1 MADNKVSND
10 LFEAINIITQK
21 ALQSVN
27 FNATKKCTI
36 TDNTNA
42 KNGTYGVS
50 DGTTSFIAYSQ
61 DTTYRLNDT
70 VQVLIPNN
78 DFNQQKMIIGKWKNE
93 DDNKPYNYQAP
104 FDLMIDMT
112 QNIIDS
118 PISGGLIANDRANA
132 TDMPENTWDP
142 NNHLDNTQT
151 SGGSWR
157 TIYYKSFLDNPLV
170 GYTRL
175 GLAADFRTLI
185 SAVKGN
191 FGLRLTVGSN
201 QNNALIAFK
210 DFCTNCLSYI
220 NQYNING
227 YDTTKGYQSIKTS
240 YNELITHIDNSKLE
254 DILNPI
260 QTSGQRYSL
269 YVLSSIFTDDTNR
282 NFLYPW
288 IIDVLTPY
296 NSNDQSIPQISFLN
310 PKRQAEDIVHDIV
323 QDTPSLSFVSY
334 LNVTD
339 MIGNIYNSTIGTKQE
354 KVFDISSLGPIY
366 YISLDLYEEIGT
378 FFDITPE
385 GEMIFTPYLQT
396 ETGAE
401 SIDTQGNWGI
411 ETNDR
416 VGQNIFV
423 DNCYICLGYEQSYFT
438 QESAFL
444 YHNDSNTYDNTTKTK
459 QVFLRWAHKTK
470 NGNFIIV
477 NESTELDK
485 EYTIYWYQQDYSY
498 AGDQYSGNY
507 WKKLEDFDN
516 QFSCSFTP
524 RYDTYQQEKIK
535 CVILYDSNVIQS
547 NSVIYDNTTNTL
559 QVLSTTLNRGLN
571 IVCGDRSGGIY
582 PIYDEH
588 FESIK
593 PAAASSLYAVM
604 NDKAL
609 DVPVDINDLLPID
622 GISSIIWEV
631 PVKNSL
637 LTFYWDGN
645 LVTKSINIKVDGS
658 IDTNIN
664 TTDIDT
670 AKISNNSATG
680 KSADELN
687 KLTYIVSNRY
697 NPNYTNNTVKCTVI
711 KDGQTYQTSLAFTFG
726 LASTNG
732 YPYALTIACI
742 NSSKPVLYTDIENI
756 LQFQI
761 HCYDLNNNMSE
772 VEAESITCKLNDE
785 TLTPQN
791 NIITISK
798 SDVSITTFY
807 ILHITYTFNDITL
820 TKDIPIPVQ
829 KNNSNANDY
838 INNTAPYIYYNT
850 DGSLSN
856 KAGLTFKHTASS
868 GNYGFLLFKNSANCG
883 YISDNFIGKMQNN
896 TFAPVSQYID
906 NVEQFGI
913 AYGPINNGS
922 IGSADVV
929 WQCPII
935 KEQYR
940 YPYTAINEWN
950 GMDISINNTNGN
962 LLAPRLGAGKKNSN
976 NTFSGVILGDWSST
990 SNIDGIENGMT
1001 GLYGFRN
1008 GAVTYAFNDDGTA
1021 FIGGSGEGRIY
1032 FDGTRGTIT
1041 SDNYKANSA
1050 GMLVDLTD
1058 GKIDMI
1064 NSAGHIILD
1073 TTNNNQLFNINTGGK
1088 TLINIGTN
1096 SYYLQSSNYSDNNNT
1111 GTKLDLQN
1119 GKLITNDIYAKSGR
1133 FKGSIE
1139 ANVIN
1144 VKNITGDNNDFIINN
1159 LNQLFSNN
1167 GTINSLS
1174 GTTLDYNNLYITNI
1188 YGKDI
1193 NNSTSGT
1200 SSISYKY
1207 AIGNAPGGSGYILR
1221 LYDKQVSS
1229 NSVFTDADTFTV
1241 TFYSFSNTPLW
1252 TISFTKDSANT
1263 LQSAIVLSNQYYIGG
1278 SSDTASFSV
1287 NYSTQTITFQKVVS
1301 TPSAITGMRAV
1312 QCYGSL
1318 IPNTENYY
1326 SLGADNKKWANVYAT
1341 TFYGTLQGGSSSRLI
1356 KHDISSLLPSHN
1368 IFFDALQPKTFK
1380 FNKVDS
1386 AYTHKGFIIDEVC
1399 AAAASAQLNPEDCG
1413 VMFSTDEKDP
1423 NDPNASLCYNDFIA
1437 LNTWQIQQ
1445 LKARVST
1452 LEKKIKQ
1459 LEAKLNEN

>member
-507 WKKLEDFDN
+507 WKKLESFNN

-535 CVILYDSNVIQS
+535 CVILYDNNVIQS
-547 NSVIYDNTTNTL
+547 NSVIYDNTANTL

-571 IVCGDRSGGIY
+571 ILCGDRSGGIY
-582 PIYDEH
+582 PIYDEY
-588 FESIK
+588 FESVK
-593 PAAASSLYAVM
+593 SAGASSLYAVM

-609 DVPVDINDLLPID
+609 DVQVDINDLLPID
-622 GISSIIWEV
+622 GIDSIIWEV

-637 LTFYWDGN
+637 LTFYWNGN
-645 LVTKSINIKVDGS
+645 LVTSSN
-658 IDTNIN
+658 
-664 TTDIDT
+664 DT
-670 AKISNNSATG
+670 ATVGNSSASG
-680 KSADELN
+680 ESADNLN

-711 KDGQTYQTSLAFTFG
+711 KDGQTYQTSLAFTFS

-732 YPYALTIACI
+732 YPYALTVTCT
-742 NSSKPVLYTDIENI
+742 NSSKPVLYTDIENN

-785 TLTPQN
+785 ILTPQN
-791 NIITISK
+791 NVITITK
-798 SDVSITTFY
+798 SNVSITTFY
-807 ILHITYTFNDITL
+807 ILHIIYTFNNITL

-829 KNNSNANDY
+829 KYGSNANDY

-883 YISDNFIGKMQNN
+883 YISDNFIGKIQNN

-906 NVEQFGI
+906 NVEQFGV
-913 AYGPINNGS
+913 AYGPINDGS

-940 YPYTAINEWN
+940 YPYAAINQWN

-962 LLAPRLGAGKKNSN
+962 LLAPRLGAGKKNAN

-1041 SDNYKANSA
+1041 SDKYKANSA
-1050 GMLVDLTD
+1050 GMLIDLTD

-1073 TTNNNQLFNINTGGK
+1073 TTNNNQLFNISTGNK

-1096 SYYLQSSNYSDNNNT
+1096 SYYLQSSNYSDNN

-1119 GKLITNDIYAKSGR
+1119 GKLITHDIIAKNGS
-1133 FKGSIE
+1133 FKGHVE
-1139 ANVIN
+1139 ATVITATEIQGN
-1144 VKNITGDNNDFIINN
+1144 NTGIIQSLKQLHSTQGQIND
-1159 LNQLFSNN
+1159 LR
-1167 GTINSLS
+1167 GTK
-1174 GTTLDYNNLYITNI
+1174 LDYDNLYIANLF
-1188 YGKDI
+1188 GK
-1193 NNSTSGT
+1193 
-1200 SSISYKY
+1200 
-1207 AIGNAPGGSGYILR
+1207 
-1221 LYDKQVSS
+1221 
-1229 NSVFTDADTFTV
+1229 
-1241 TFYSFSNTPLW
+1241 SNTTVPARGIITYRYRIEQNVNGFYHFILE
-1252 TISFTKDSANT
+1252 K
-1263 LQSAIVLSNQYYIGG
+1263 LSNQSENLSVFSSEDQFTIIVYGLNNIPSITQTFTFNSNENQPINIVTSLTSVNQCYVSGNSETASCNINSSNQTIIFTKQPSISSATSGNLTVLCTGNIIPSNTTTYSLG
-1278 SSDTASFSV
+1278 SSDKPW
-1287 NYSTQTITFQKVVS
+1287 STI
-1301 TPSAITGMRAV
+1301 
-1312 QCYGSL
+1312 
-1318 IPNTENYY
+1318 
-1326 SLGADNKKWANVYAT
+1326 
-1341 TFYGTLQGGSSSRLI
+1341 YGTLQGNGSARSI
-1356 KHDISSLLPSHN
+1356 KNNIQSLLLKDSL
-1368 IFFDALQPKTFK
+1368 FFDYLEPRKYQYNNTDIK
-1380 FNKVDS
+1380 
-1386 AYTHKGFIIDEVC
+1386 YYHKGFIVDEVC
-1399 AAAASAQLNPEDCG
+1399 AAAAFAGLKPEDCG

-1437 LNTWQIQQ
+1437 LNTWQIQL
-1445 LKARVST
+1445 LKKRVQT
-1452 LEKKIKQ
+1452 LEDKIKQ

>member
-61 DTTYRLNDT
+61 DTTYKLNDT

-132 TDMPENTWDP
+132 TDMPEDTWDP

-185 SAVKGN
+185 SAVEGN

-201 QNNALIAFK
+201 QNNALITFK

-227 YDTTKGYQSIKTS
+227 YDKTKGYQSIKTS

-310 PKRQAEDIVHDIV
+310 PKRQAENIVHDIV
-323 QDTPSLSFVSY
+323 QNTPSLSFVSY
-334 LNVTD
+334 LDVTD
-339 MIGNIYNSTIGTKQE
+339 MIGNIYNSTIGTRQE

-366 YISLDLYEEIGT
+366 YISLDLYEKIGT

-385 GEMIFTPYLQT
+385 GEKIFTPYLQT

-444 YHNDSNTYDNTTKTK
+444 YHNDSNTYDNTTETK

-485 EYTIYWYQQDYSY
+485 EYTIYWYQQDYSH

-507 WKKLEDFDN
+507 QKKLESFDN

-535 CVILYDSNVIQS
+535 CVILYDNNVIQS
-547 NSVIYDNTTNTL
+547 NSVIYDNTANTL

-588 FESIK
+588 FESVK

-604 NDKAL
+604 NDRAL
-609 DVPVDINDLLPID
+609 DVQVDINDLLPID
-622 GISSIIWEV
+622 GIDSILWEV

-637 LTFYWDGN
+637 LTFYWNGN
-645 LVTKSINIKVDGS
+645 LVTSS
-658 IDTNIN
+658 T
-664 TTDIDT
+664 DT
-670 AKISNNSATG
+670 ATVGNSSAIG
-680 KSADELN
+680 ESADNLN
-687 KLTYIVSNRY
+687 KLTYMVSNRY

-732 YPYALTIACI
+732 YPYALTVTYA
-742 NSSKPVLYTDIENI
+742 NSSKPVLYTDIENN
-756 LQFQI
+756 LQFQV
-761 HCYDLNNNMSE
+761 HCYDLNNNMGE
-772 VEAESITCKLNDE
+772 IEAESITCKLNDE

-791 NIITISK
+791 NITTISK

-807 ILHITYTFNDITL
+807 ILHISYTFNDITL

-838 INNTAPYIYYNT
+838 INNTAPYIYYNA

-883 YISDNFIGKMQNN
+883 YASDNFIGKMQNN

-906 NVEQFGI
+906 NVEQFGV

-962 LLAPRLGAGKKNSN
+962 LLAPRLGAGKKNSA

-1021 FIGGSGEGRIY
+1021 FIGSSGEGRIY

-1050 GMLVDLTD
+1050 GMLIDLTD

-1073 TTNNNQLFNINTGGK
+1073 TANNNQLFNINTGNK

-1096 SYYLQSSNYSDNNNT
+1096 SYYLQSSNYSDNN

-1119 GKLITNDIYAKSGR
+1119 GKLITNDIIAKNGS
-1133 FKGSIE
+1133 FKGHVE
-1139 ANVIN
+1139 ATI
-1144 VKNITGDNNDFIINN
+1144 ITATEIQGNNTGIIQSLKQLYSTSGQIGN
-1159 LNQLFSNN
+1159 LKGNK
-1167 GTINSLS
+1167 
-1174 GTTLDYNNLYITNI
+1174 LDYDNLYIANLFGKPNTIIPLKGILTYKYQIVLNTATGFYEFKLQRI
-1188 YGKDI
+1188 SSENLNTFSNDDQFTIIVYGL
-1193 NNSTSGT
+1193 NNQSLFTETFAFNSTETQPIINRVT
-1200 SSISYKY
+1200 SLTSVNQCYIS
-1207 AIGNAPGGSGYILR
+1207 
-1221 LYDKQVSS
+1221 
-1229 NSVFTDADTFTV
+1229 
-1241 TFYSFSNTPLW
+1241 
-1252 TISFTKDSANT
+1252 
-1263 LQSAIVLSNQYYIGG
+1263 G
-1278 SSDTASFSV
+1278 SSETASCSIDS
-1287 NYSTQTITFQKVVS
+1287 STQTIIFTKQ
-1301 TPSAITGMRAV
+1301 PSISSATSGNLTVFCTGNI
-1312 QCYGSL
+1312 
-1318 IPNTENYY
+1318 IPSNATTY
-1326 SLGADNKKWANVYAT
+1326 SLGSNDKPWST
-1341 TFYGTLQGGSSSRLI
+1341 IYGTLQGNGSARSI
-1356 KHDISSLLPSHN
+1356 KNNIQSLLLKDSL
-1368 IFFDALQPKTFK
+1368 FFDYLEPHKYQYNNTDIK
-1380 FNKVDS
+1380 
-1386 AYTHKGFIIDEVC
+1386 YYHKGFIVDEVC
-1399 AAAASAQLNPEDCG
+1399 AAAASAGLKPEDCG

-1437 LNTWQIQQ
+1437 LNTWQIQL
-1445 LKARVST
+1445 LKKRVQT
-1452 LEKKIKQ
+1452 LEDKIKQ
-1459 LEAKLNEN
+1459 LEDKLNEN

>member
-444 YHNDSNTYDNTTKTK
+444 YHNDSNTYNNTIETK

-547 NSVIYDNTTNTL
+547 NSVIYDNTANTL

-593 PAAASSLYAVM
+593 PAAASSLYAVI

-609 DVPVDINDLLPID
+609 DVQVNINDLLPID
-622 GISSIIWEV
+622 GIDSILWEV

-645 LVTKSINIKVDGS
+645 LVTSSN
-658 IDTNIN
+658 DTTMIG
-664 TTDIDT
+664 
-670 AKISNNSATG
+670 NNSATG
-680 KSADELN
+680 ESADNLN
-687 KLTYIVSNRY
+687 KLTYMISSRY

-798 SDVSITTFY
+798 SDVSIITFY

-906 NVEQFGI
+906 NVEQFGV

-940 YPYTAINEWN
+940 YPYAAINEWN
-950 GMDISINNTNGN
+950 GMDISLNEGTGTI
-962 LLAPRLGAGKKNSN
+962 LAPRLGAGKKVDGQ
-976 NTFSGVILGDWSST
+976 FSGVILGDWASQSE
-990 SNIDGIENGMT
+990 IDGLISGQTGIYGMQ
-1001 GLYGFRN
+1001 N
-1008 GAVTYAFNDDGTA
+1008 GAISYAFKDDGTA
-1021 FIGGSGEGRIY
+1021 FIGKSGTGRIQ

-1041 SDNYKANSA
+1041 SNRYIISSGTT
-1050 GMLVDLTD
+1050 GMLIDLKD
-1058 GKIDMI
+1058 GKIDMT
-1064 NSAGHIILD
+1064 NNAGHITLD
-1073 TTNNNQLFNINTGGK
+1073 TTNNNSLFKITNSANTA
-1088 TLINIGTN
+1088 LINIGST
-1096 SYYLQSSNYSDNNNT
+1096 YYLQSHNYV
-1111 GTKLDLQN
+1111 
-1119 GKLITNDIYAKSGR
+1119 
-1133 FKGSIE
+1133 
-1139 ANVIN
+1139 AN
-1144 VKNITGDNNDFIINN
+1144 
-1159 LNQLFSNN
+1159 
-1167 GTINSLS
+1167 
-1174 GTTLDYNNLYITNI
+1174 
-1188 YGKDI
+1188 
-1193 NNSTSGT
+1193 TSGT
-1200 SSISYKY
+1200 KINLTDGKLETNDGTFRGTIYATEGVFEGSLSCKTISCPEATAYTKTLVTSSLTMEE
-1207 AIGNAPGGSGYILR
+1207 GGSATIDNINGETLNYTHITVQTLYGKQNRRGDNITTISCSLTLTASIQAVDNLGYWILSIVP
-1221 LYDKQVSS
+1221 LNSNNWDKVTVPQSVTIKVTDTNNTNNSQTFTFPVDSHFIEYSTLVYLPATSVKVNWTNNQKILSATVNEVSS
-1229 NSVFTDADTFTV
+1229 ATV
-1241 TFYSFSNTPLW
+1241 AS
-1252 TISFTKDSANT
+1252 IIGR
-1263 LQSAIVLSNQYYIGG
+1263 IVCASDFEPAENGKYLLG
-1278 SSDTASFSV
+1278 SSGWRW
-1287 NYSTQTITFQKVVS
+1287 K
-1301 TPSAITGMRAV
+1301 AV
-1312 QCYGSL
+1312 Y
-1318 IPNTENYY
+1318 
-1326 SLGADNKKWANVYAT
+1326 ADNVY
-1341 TFYGTLQGGSSSRLI
+1341 QSSSR
-1356 KHDISSLLPSHN
+1356 SLKNTIQPFTVN
-1368 IFFDALQPKTFK
+1368 QNNFFDNLKPKIFIYNNDK
-1380 FNKVDS
+1380 MM
-1386 AYTHKGFIIDEVC
+1386 HKGFIIDEVC

-1459 LEAKLNEN
+1459 LEDKLNEN

>member
-132 TDMPENTWDP
+132 TDTLENTW
-142 NNHLDNTQT
+142 NEENHLDNTQT

-185 SAVKGN
+185 SAVEGN

-227 YDTTKGYQSIKTS
+227 YDKTKGYQSIKTS
-240 YNELITHIDNSKLE
+240 YNQLITYIDSNKLE
-254 DILNPI
+254 DILNP
-260 QTSGQRYSL
+260 QQESGNRYSS
-269 YVLSSIFTDDTNR
+269 YVLVNIFSSDINIP
-282 NFLYPW
+282 FLYSW

-310 PKRQAEDIVHDIV
+310 PKRQAEDVVHDIV
-323 QDTPSLSFVSY
+323 QNTPSLSFVSY
-334 LNVTD
+334 LDATD
-339 MIGNIYNSTIGTKQE
+339 MIGNIYNSTIGTRQE

-396 ETGAE
+396 ETSAE

-444 YHNDSNTYDNTTKTK
+444 YHNDSNTYNNTIETK

-516 QFSCSFTP
+516 QFSCSFAP

-547 NSVIYDNTTNTL
+547 NSVIYDNTANTL

-593 PAAASSLYAVM
+593 SAAASSLYAVM

-609 DVPVDINDLLPID
+609 DVQVDINDLLPID
-622 GISSIIWEV
+622 GIDSIIWEV

-637 LTFYWDGN
+637 LTFYWNGTKI
-645 LVTKSINIKVDGS
+645 TKSINIKDDGS
-658 IDTNIN
+658 IETDTD

-670 AKISNNSATG
+670 AKISNEFATG
-680 KSADELN
+680 ESADNLN
-687 KLTYIVSNRY
+687 KLTYIISNRY

-829 KNNSNANDY
+829 KNNSNDNDY

-883 YISDNFIGKMQNN
+883 YASDNFIGKMQNN

-906 NVEQFGI
+906 NVEQFGV

-1032 FDGTRGTIT
+1032 FDGTGGIIKSSNYIAGSAGTLIDLKDGKLETNDGTFRGTVTATAGNIGGCKIEKGVLKVSSANIESIDTSLIT
-1041 SDNYKANSA
+1041 VDKIYVDQIYRKSGALLDLSGTNTFTVSYDGNLECTGATIDGTIYASA
-1050 GMLVDLTD
+1050 GMFK
-1058 GKIDMI
+1058 GYI
-1064 NSAGHIILD
+1064 N
-1073 TTNNNQLFNINTGGK
+1073 TNNLTTDKATATTWLRTPFAKITQLTTDILKTTYNLPVQSAQSINLNAK
-1088 TLINIGTN
+1088 AVLIWNNDQTCIIRVTISN
-1096 SYYLQSSNYSDNNNT
+1096 WQSSFYTTATQFIKIRSTYNNRT
-1111 GTKLDLQN
+1111 VYDEYQLDLSEFN
-1119 GKLITNDIYAKSGR
+1119 
-1133 FKGSIE
+1133 
-1139 ANVIN
+1139 
-1144 VKNITGDNNDFIINN
+1144 
-1159 LNQLFSNN
+1159 
-1167 GTINSLS
+1167 
-1174 GTTLDYNNLYITNI
+1174 
-1188 YGKDI
+1188 
-1193 NNSTSGT
+1193 
-1200 SSISYKY
+1200 
-1207 AIGNAPGGSGYILR
+1207 
-1221 LYDKQVSS
+1221 
-1229 NSVFTDADTFTV
+1229 
-1241 TFYSFSNTPLW
+1241 
-1252 TISFTKDSANT
+1252 
-1263 LQSAIVLSNQYYIGG
+1263 G
-1278 SSDTASFSV
+1278 SSDTTHDWIKPISGLTTPIIDSPSNGNFSITALQPQNGVIQGILSYASIIPQGTSQLLGHI
-1287 NYSTQTITFQKVVS
+1287 N
-1301 TPSAITGMRAV
+1301 SAWNG
-1312 QCYGSL
+1312 
-1318 IPNTENYY
+1318 
-1326 SLGADNKKWANVYAT
+1326 VYAT

-1356 KHDISSLLPSHN
+1356 KHDISTLLPSHN

-1399 AAAASAQLNPEDCG
+1399 AAAATAHLNPEDCG

>member
-61 DTTYRLNDT
+61 DTTYKLNDT

-118 PISGGLIANDRANA
+118 PISGGLIANDRFNA

-185 SAVKGN
+185 SAVEGN

-227 YDTTKGYQSIKTS
+227 YDKTKGYQSIKTS
-240 YNELITHIDNSKLE
+240 YNELITYIDNSKLE

-260 QTSGQRYSL
+260 QISENRYSSYAL
-269 YVLSSIFTDDTNR
+269 VNIFSSDINIP
-282 NFLYPW
+282 FLYPW

-296 NSNDQSIPQISFLN
+296 NSNDQSIPQIGFLN
-310 PKRQAEDIVHDIV
+310 PKRQAEDIVHDII

-339 MIGNIYNSTIGTKQE
+339 MIGNIYNSTIGTRQE

-385 GEMIFTPYLQT
+385 GEKIFTPYLQT

-444 YHNDSNTYDNTTKTK
+444 YHNDSNTYDNTTETK

-477 NESTELDK
+477 NESAELDK
-485 EYTIYWYQQDYSY
+485 EYTIYWYQQDYSH

-507 WKKLEDFDN
+507 WKKLESFDN

-535 CVILYDSNVIQS
+535 CVILYDSNIIQS
-547 NSVIYDNTTNTL
+547 NSVIYDNTANTL
-559 QVLSTTLNRGLN
+559 QVLSSTLNRGLN

-593 PAAASSLYAVM
+593 LAAASSIYAVM
-604 NDKAL
+604 NDRAL
-609 DVPVDINDLLPID
+609 DVQVDINDLLPID
-622 GISSIIWEV
+622 GIDSILWEV

-637 LTFYWDGN
+637 LTFYWNGN
-645 LVTKSINIKVDGS
+645 LVTSS
-658 IDTNIN
+658 T
-664 TTDIDT
+664 DT
-670 AKISNNSATG
+670 ATVGNSSATG
-680 KSADELN
+680 ESADNLN
-687 KLTYIVSNRY
+687 KLTYMVSNRY
-697 NPNYTNNTVKCTVI
+697 NPNYTNNTVKCTII
-711 KDGQTYQTSLAFTFG
+711 KDGQIYQTSLAFTFG

-732 YPYALTIACI
+732 YPYTLTIACI
-742 NSSKPVLYTDIENI
+742 NSSKPVLYTDIENN

-761 HCYDLNNNMSE
+761 HCYNLNNNMGE
-772 VEAESITCKLNDE
+772 IEAESITCKLNDE

-791 NIITISK
+791 NIITITK

-807 ILHITYTFNDITL
+807 ILHIIYTFNDITL

-829 KNNSNANDY
+829 KNNSSANDY
-838 INNTAPYIYYNT
+838 INNTAPYIYYNA

-856 KAGLTFKHTASS
+856 KAGLTFKHIASS

-883 YISDNFIGKMQNN
+883 YASDNFIGKMQNN

-906 NVEQFGI
+906 DVEQFGV
-913 AYGPINNGS
+913 AYGPISNGS

-950 GMDISINNTNGN
+950 GMDIFINNTSGN

-1021 FIGGSGEGRIY
+1021 FIGDSGEGRIY
-1032 FDGTRGTIT
+1032 FDGIRG
-1041 SDNYKANSA
+1041 
-1050 GMLVDLTD
+1050 
-1058 GKIDMI
+1058 
-1064 NSAGHIILD
+1064 II
-1073 TTNNNQLFNINTGGK
+1073 K
-1088 TLINIGTN
+1088 
-1096 SYYLQSSNYSDNNNT
+1096 SSNYIAGSA
-1111 GTKLDLQN
+1111 GTLIDLKD
-1119 GKLITNDIYAKSGR
+1119 GKLETNDGIFRGTVTATAGNIGGCKIENGVLKVSSANIESIDTSLITVDKIYVDQIYRKSG
-1133 FKGSIE
+1133 KLL
-1139 ANVIN
+1139 
-1144 VKNITGDNNDFIINN
+1144 D
-1159 LNQLFSNN
+1159 
-1167 GTINSLS
+1167 LS
-1174 GTTLDYNNLYITNI
+1174 GTN
-1188 YGKDI
+1188 
-1193 NNSTSGT
+1193 
-1200 SSISYKY
+1200 
-1207 AIGNAPGGSGYILR
+1207 
-1221 LYDKQVSS
+1221 
-1229 NSVFTDADTFTV
+1229 TFTV
-1241 TFYSFSNTPLW
+1241 NYDGTLTCTGATINGDGTFTGVIYASAGLFKGHINSQYITTNTATITNWIKVPTAKITQLTVDTLNTTYQLPISSSQSINLTAYVGIPNWNTADQTCTIRIRIPNWQNYYYTTTKQSIKIYSTYNGHDVYDEYIL
-1252 TISFTKDSANT
+1252 D
-1263 LQSAIVLSNQYYIGG
+1263 LSDFNG
-1278 SSDTASFSV
+1278 SSDIIHDWIKPYGGLTPPIINYPSEGSFSIIALQPQ
-1287 NYSTQTITFQKVVS
+1287 NGVVQGILS
-1301 TPSAITGMRAV
+1301 YASIIPQGPSKI
-1312 QCYGSL
+1312 
-1318 IPNTENYY
+1318 
-1326 SLGADNKKWANVYAT
+1326 LGHTNSAWGGVYAN

-1386 AYTHKGFIIDEVC
+1386 AYIHKGFIIDEVC

-1459 LEAKLNEN
+1459 LEDKLNEN

>member
-118 PISGGLIANDRANA
+118 PISGELIANDRANA
-132 TDMPENTWDP
+132 TDTLENTW
-142 NNHLDNTQT
+142 NEENHLDNTQT

-185 SAVKGN
+185 SAVEGN

-227 YDTTKGYQSIKTS
+227 YDKTKGYQSIKTS
-240 YNELITHIDNSKLE
+240 YNQLITYIDSNKLE
-254 DILNPI
+254 DILNP
-260 QTSGQRYSL
+260 QQESGNRYSS
-269 YVLSSIFTDDTNR
+269 YVLVNIFSSDINIP
-282 NFLYPW
+282 FLYSW

-310 PKRQAEDIVHDIV
+310 PKRQAEDVVHDIV
-323 QDTPSLSFVSY
+323 QNTPSLSFVSY
-334 LNVTD
+334 LDATD
-339 MIGNIYNSTIGTKQE
+339 MIGNIYNSTIGTRQE

-444 YHNDSNTYDNTTKTK
+444 YHNDSNTYNNTIETK

-516 QFSCSFTP
+516 QFFCSFTP

-547 NSVIYDNTTNTL
+547 NSVIYDNTANTL

-609 DVPVDINDLLPID
+609 DVQVDINDLLPID
-622 GISSIIWEV
+622 GIDSVIWEV

-645 LVTKSINIKVDGS
+645 LVTSSN
-658 IDTNIN
+658 DTTMIG
-664 TTDIDT
+664 
-670 AKISNNSATG
+670 NNSATG
-680 KSADELN
+680 ESADNLN
-687 KLTYIVSNRY
+687 KLTYMISSRY

-820 TKDIPIPVQ
+820 TKDVPIPVQ
-829 KNNSNANDY
+829 KYGSNDNDY

-906 NVEQFGI
+906 NVEQFGV

-922 IGSADVV
+922 IGSVDVV

-950 GMDISINNTNGN
+950 GMDISLNEGTGTI
-962 LLAPRLGAGKKNSN
+962 LAPRLGAGKKVDGQ
-976 NTFSGVILGDWSST
+976 FSGVILGDWASQSE
-990 SNIDGIENGMT
+990 IDGLISGQTGIYGMQ
-1001 GLYGFRN
+1001 N
-1008 GAVTYAFNDDGTA
+1008 GAISYAFKDDGTA
-1021 FIGGSGEGRIY
+1021 FIGKSGTGRIQ

-1041 SDNYKANSA
+1041 SNRYIISSGTT
-1050 GMLVDLTD
+1050 GMLIDLKD
-1058 GKIDMI
+1058 GKIDMT
-1064 NSAGHIILD
+1064 NNAGHITLD
-1073 TTNNNQLFNINTGGK
+1073 TTNNNSLFKITNSANTA
-1088 TLINIGTN
+1088 LINIGST
-1096 SYYLQSSNYSDNNNT
+1096 YYLQSHNYV
-1111 GTKLDLQN
+1111 
-1119 GKLITNDIYAKSGR
+1119 
-1133 FKGSIE
+1133 
-1139 ANVIN
+1139 AN
-1144 VKNITGDNNDFIINN
+1144 
-1159 LNQLFSNN
+1159 
-1167 GTINSLS
+1167 
-1174 GTTLDYNNLYITNI
+1174 
-1188 YGKDI
+1188 
-1193 NNSTSGT
+1193 TSGT
-1200 SSISYKY
+1200 KINLTDGKLETNDGTFRGTIYATEGVFEGSLSCKTISCPEATAYTKTLVTSSLTMEE
-1207 AIGNAPGGSGYILR
+1207 GGSATIDNINGETLNYTHITVQTLYGKQNRRGDNITTISCSLTLTASIQAVDNLGYWILSIVP
-1221 LYDKQVSS
+1221 LNSNNWDKVTVPQSVTIKVTDTNNTNNSQTFTFPVDSHFIEYSTLVYLPATSVKVNWTNNQKTLSATVNEVSS
-1229 NSVFTDADTFTV
+1229 ATV
-1241 TFYSFSNTPLW
+1241 AS
-1252 TISFTKDSANT
+1252 IIGR
-1263 LQSAIVLSNQYYIGG
+1263 IVCASDFEPAENGKYLLG
-1278 SSDTASFSV
+1278 SSGWRW
-1287 NYSTQTITFQKVVS
+1287 K
-1301 TPSAITGMRAV
+1301 AV
-1312 QCYGSL
+1312 Y
-1318 IPNTENYY
+1318 
-1326 SLGADNKKWANVYAT
+1326 ADNVY
-1341 TFYGTLQGGSSSRLI
+1341 QSSSR
-1356 KHDISSLLPSHN
+1356 SLKNTIQPFTIN
-1368 IFFDALQPKTFK
+1368 QNNFFDNLKPKTFIYNNDK
-1380 FNKVDS
+1380 MM
-1386 AYTHKGFIIDEVC
+1386 HKGFIIDEVC

-1437 LNTWQIQQ
+1437 LNTWQIQL
-1445 LKARVST
+1445 LKKRVQT
-1452 LEKKIKQ
+1452 LEDKIKQ